1 MLHDM
6 NPLHPFLKLKQLF
19 IFLMLMSGTWDLV
32 FAQSDYPNRAIKLI
46 CVHAAGG
53 SADALSRVLAD
64 RLSKLLGQSVVVE
77 NKPGAGTMLGATQ
90 VANAPA
96 DGYTI
101 LMASVTTLSINPS
114 LYSQMSYHPLKDFS
128 QVALVA
134 QTPSVLAVSPSINV
148 KNLKELLELL
158 RANPGKYNYSSPG
171 QGTSA
176 HLAGALFTSMA
187 KVDVVHIPYKA
198 SASAVL
204 SLMSGEVH
212 MTFENSLVPFS
223 KSGKL
228 KPIGIAS
235 LKRSISWPELPTIA
249 EQGLPGY
256 ESTVWYGV
264 VAPSATPI
272 DIIKKLNDNINLA
285 LGQKEL
291 LDKIKS
297 LSGDPIGG
305 SPESFTDRIK
315 ADTLK
320 WAQVIKI
327 AGVTS
332 E

>member
-1 MLHDM
+1 
-6 NPLHPFLKLKQLF
+6 
-19 IFLMLMSGTWDLV
+19 
-32 FAQSDYPNRAIKLI
+32 
-46 CVHAAGG
+46 
-53 SADALSRVLAD
+53 
-64 RLSKLLGQSVVVE
+64 
-77 NKPGAGTMLGATQ
+77 
-90 VANAPA
+90 
-96 DGYTI
+96 
-101 LMASVTTLSINPS
+101 
-114 LYSQMSYHPLKDFS
+114 LKDFS
-128 QVALVA
+128 PVALVA

-264 VAPSATPI
+264 VAPTATPI

-327 AGVTS
+327 AGVNS

>member
-1 MLHDM
+1 M

-19 IFLMLMSGTWDLV
+19 IFLIFMSGTWDLV

-128 QVALVA
+128 PVALVA

-264 VAPSATPI
+264 VAPTATPI